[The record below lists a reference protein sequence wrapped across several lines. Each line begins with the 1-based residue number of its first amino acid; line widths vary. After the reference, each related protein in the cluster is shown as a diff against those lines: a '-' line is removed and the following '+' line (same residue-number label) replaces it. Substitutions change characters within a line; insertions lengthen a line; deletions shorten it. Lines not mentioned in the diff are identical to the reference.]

1 MFGMQTAESILKDR
15 QDATRKNT
23 LGIIAS
29 NKARDNSAAATSEKA
44 AFDVASALTS
54 FAIGKFGKGSED
66 AGNLEAVRGAQDD
79 SAGMAQS
86 AIDAAD
92 APRVQNSSYA
102 GAEAGGYGAGVRQE
116 AMAQNEA
123 YTQER
128 IGMLPQDMQDAVHG
142 ESYREG
148 ITRDM
153 LSNPNAMAEHAY
165 KNKQYADAMK
175 FTNVGLAQTQAKEK
189 DRMSYIRAQVSS
201 GLVTGEAAAKQYD
214 EIMSM
219 GQAPAEGAA
228 INDTRASTNN
238 ANFKSPEELLGG
250 AKNSPEEEGFLVKMS
265 KDYAGTV
272 EATDKQVANYAE
284 KNNIKGVRSKQD
296 LEAIRTKATDELN
309 QDITKKRSDK
319 TSYNSFK
326 TWLQENL

>member
-1 MFGMQTAESILKDR
+1 MAGMFGMQTAESILKDR

-123 YTQER
+123 YTQPNRSYHNGHCNVCVRACMCVCVCMWGACVCER
-128 IGMLPQDMQDAVHG
+128 AWACGSHTRPRLP
-142 ESYREG
+142 
-148 ITRDM
+148 
-153 LSNPNAMAEHAY
+153 
-165 KNKQYADAMK
+165 
-175 FTNVGLAQTQAKEK
+175 
-189 DRMSYIRAQVSS
+189 
-201 GLVTGEAAAKQYD
+201 
-214 EIMSM
+214 
-219 GQAPAEGAA
+219 
-228 INDTRASTNN
+228 ST
-238 ANFKSPEELLGG
+238 
-250 AKNSPEEEGFLVKMS
+250 
-265 KDYAGTV
+265 
-272 EATDKQVANYAE
+272 
-284 KNNIKGVRSKQD
+284 
-296 LEAIRTKATDELN
+296 
-309 QDITKKRSDK
+309 
-319 TSYNSFK
+319 
-326 TWLQENL
+326 

>member
-153 LSNPNAMAEHAY
+153 LSDPNAMAEHAY
-165 KNKQYADAMK
+165 KNKQYGDAMK

-189 DRMSYIRAQVSS
+189 DRMSYIRSQVSS
-201 GLVTGEAAAKQYD
+201 GLVTGEEAARQY
-214 EIMSM
+214 EELMSM
-219 GQAPAEGAA
+219 GQAPTEGAA
-228 INDTRASTNN
+228 ISDPRVSTNN

-250 AKNSPEEEGFLVKMS
+250 GKNNPEEENFLVKMA
-265 KDYAGTV
+265 KDYAGNV
-272 EATDKQVANYAE
+272 EADDEQVAKYVQ
-284 KNNIKGVRSKQD
+284 KNNIKGVKSKQD

-309 QDITKKRSDK
+309 QEVSKNRSDGS
-319 TSYNSFK
+319 SYSSFK
-326 TWLQENL
+326 SWLQKNL

>member
-1 MFGMQTAESILKDR
+1 MAGMLGMQTAESILKDR
-15 QDATRKNT
+15 QEATRKNT
-23 LGIIAS
+23 MGILAQAKRGKNTEEQIGVDIGSILANLALGAFTEGDASKLNAVRESEATTGNIQQSIAGIES
-29 NKARDNSAAATSEKA
+29 TVVPTSAYLGSKGQ
-44 AFDVASALTS
+44 ASPEMLQSLADSQALTQKS
-54 FAIGKFGKGSED
+54 
-66 AGNLEAVRGAQDD
+66 
-79 SAGMAQS
+79 
-86 AIDAAD
+86 
-92 APRVQNSSYA
+92 
-102 GAEAGGYGAGVRQE
+102 
-116 AMAQNEA
+116 
-123 YTQER
+123 
-128 IGMLPQDMQDAVHG
+128 IGMLPQDMQNAVHG

-189 DRMSYIRAQVSS
+189 DRMSYIRSQVSS
-201 GLVTGEAAAKQYD
+201 GLVTGEAAARQY
-214 EIMSM
+214 EELMSM

-228 INDTRASTNN
+228 MNNPPASNN

-309 QDITKKRSDK
+309 QDITKKRSNK
-319 TSYNSFK
+319 TSYNSFNK
-326 TWLQENL
+326 WLQENL